1 MINDTYDSMAV
12 HVLAHL
18 ALANVRKRLWDES
31 DIAEWLS
38 DMPEPLQE
46 RVRDRLGDLKRN

>member
-1 MINDTYDSMAV
+1 M
-12 HVLAHL
+12 LAHL

-46 RVRDRLGDLKRN
+46 RVKDRLGELGVNNGK